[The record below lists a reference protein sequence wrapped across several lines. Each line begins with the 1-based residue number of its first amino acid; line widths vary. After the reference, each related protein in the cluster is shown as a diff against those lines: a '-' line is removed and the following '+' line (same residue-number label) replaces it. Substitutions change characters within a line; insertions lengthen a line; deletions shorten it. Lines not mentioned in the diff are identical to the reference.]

1 MKSKKG
7 DLMLNFSRD
16 EIIDRL
22 LKLDLDADLLFE
34 EEPNHFD
41 IYLVGGGALILQS
54 FIPRSTHNIDT
65 INVKNNSLSE
75 LMEKYDINANS
86 NAYLDCFANDYQSRA
101 VKLNLG
107 TKVIDYY
114 TLSLEDVVISK
125 IAAGREKDIEDIN
138 NKNVVKA
145 INWELLG
152 QLANTVREGMIS
164 DRQISEFNHFYQDF
178 LRVNKK

>member
-1 MKSKKG
+1 M
-7 DLMLNFSRD
+7 
-16 EIIDRL
+16 
-22 LKLDLDADLLFE
+22 
-34 EEPNHFD
+34 
-41 IYLVGGGALILQS
+41 
-54 FIPRSTHNIDT
+54 
-65 INVKNNSLSE
+65 
-75 LMEKYDINANS
+75 
-86 NAYLDCFANDYQSRA
+86 
-101 VKLNLG
+101 KLNLG